1 MEGRGQSRMAIL
13 PCVLDLAMIGICVRR
28 PESGASKGRRP

>member
-1 MEGRGQSRMAIL
+1 MAIL

-28 PESGASKGRRP
+28 PESDVSKERRP